1 MAITPTQLNYIRK
14 LLAQKA
20 KGRAAVAIS
29 KIHPADIAE
38 LFSVSLS
45 PAETRMLV
53 DLLFSQLKAGDV
65 LAELPD
71 SLLTE
76 VLDELDDNSVA
87 RILKRQDPN
96 DALQFLAQLEEER
109 HESILKLLPEGIRYR
124 IEQLMIYP
132 EDSSGQYMASS
143 YMSIQPDLTAN
154 EAVEQIRSQSES
166 VDVPFYVYVVDDDKR
181 LLGVVPLRRL
191 VTCPQDTSIRELM
204 VEDPFTVDTVD
215 DREEA
220 AAIAR
225 RYDIMAVPVVDDN
238 HHLMGVIPGDAL
250 FDVMEKEATEDM
262 YRMAGLSEDDSV
274 FTPVPTAFK
283 QRFPWILVNLVTAF
297 IASTV
302 VRAFEGTIAQ
312 FATLAAFMPVVA
324 GMGGNIGNQ
333 SLVVIT
339 RAIALGELDFSS
351 ARKALMKE
359 SSLGLLMG
367 LVAGLVAA
375 AVAFSTAGDPSKSVQ
390 LGLVIFVS
398 LVANMG
404 LAGLLGAGI
413 PLTLRAMGRDPA
425 LGSNI
430 LLTACTDSIGYLL
443 LLGLAMLIIT

>member
-1 MAITPTQLNYIRK
+1 MAITPAQLNYIRK

-20 KGRAAVAIS
+20 TGRAAVAIS
-29 KIHPADIAE
+29 KIHPADIAD
-38 LFSVSLS
+38 LFSVSLTPS
-45 PAETRMLV
+45 ETRMLV
-53 DLLFSQLKAGDV
+53 DLLFNQLKAGDV
-65 LAELPD
+65 LSELPD

-76 VLDELDDNSVA
+76 VLDELDDGSIA

-96 DALQFLAQLEEER
+96 DALQFLSRIEPQR
-109 HESILKLLPEGIRYR
+109 HEPILNLLPGATRYR
-124 IEQLMIYP
+124 IEQLLIYP

-143 YMSIQPDLTAN
+143 YMSILPDITAS
-154 EAVEQIRSQSES
+154 EAVERIRGQSED
-166 VDVPFYVYVVDDDKR
+166 VDVPFYVYVTDEDRR

-191 VTCPQDTSIRELM
+191 VTCPPDTSIRELM
-204 VEDPFTVDTVD
+204 VEDPFTVDATD

-225 RYDIMAVPVVDDN
+225 KYDIMAVPVVDDN
-238 HHLMGVIPGDAL
+238 HHLLGVIPGDSL
-250 FDVMEKEATEDM
+250 FDVLEKEATEDM
-262 YRMAGLSEDDSV
+262 FRMAGLSEEDSV
-274 FTPVPTAFK
+274 FTPVPTAFR

-297 IASTV
+297 VASTV

-312 FATLAAFMPVVA
+312 VATIAAFMPVVA

-351 ARKALMKE
+351 AGKAIMKE

-367 LVAGLVAA
+367 LVAGTVASV
-375 AVAFSTAGDPSKSVQ
+375 VAFTTAGDTALALR
-390 LGLVIFVS
+390 LGLVILIS
-398 LVANMG
+398 MVANMG

-443 LLGLAMLIIT
+443 LLGLAMAMIT

>member
-1 MAITPTQLNYIRK
+1 MAITPTQLHYIRK
-14 LLAQKA
+14 LLAQQA
-20 KGRAAVAIS
+20 TGRAAVAIS
-29 KIHPADIAE
+29 KIHPADIAD
-38 LFSVSLS
+38 LFSVSLTPS
-45 PAETRMLV
+45 ETRMLV
-53 DLLFSQLKAGDV
+53 DLLFNQLKAGDV
-65 LAELPD
+65 LSELPD

-76 VLDELDDNSVA
+76 VLDEIDDESIA

-96 DALQFLAQLEEER
+96 DALQFLARIEPQR
-109 HESILKLLPEGIRYR
+109 HEPILNLLPGATRYR
-124 IEQLMIYP
+124 IEQLLIYP

-143 YMSIQPDLTAN
+143 YMSILPDITAS
-154 EAVEQIRSQSES
+154 EAVGRIRGQSED
-166 VDVPFYVYVVDDDKR
+166 VDVPFYVYVTDEDRR

-191 VTCPQDTSIRELM
+191 VTCPPDTPIRELM
-204 VEDPFTVDTVD
+204 VEDPFTVDATD

-225 RYDIMAVPVVDDN
+225 KYDIMAVPVVDDN
-238 HHLMGVIPGDAL
+238 HHLLGVIPGDSL
-250 FDVMEKEATEDM
+250 FDVLEKEATEDM
-262 YRMAGLSEDDSV
+262 FRMAGLSEEDSV
-274 FTPVPTAFK
+274 FTPVPTAFR

-297 IASTV
+297 VASTV

-312 FATLAAFMPVVA
+312 VATIAAFMPVVA

-351 ARKALMKE
+351 TGKAIMKE

-367 LVAGLVAA
+367 LVAGTVAA
-375 AVAFSTAGDPSKSVQ
+375 VVAFTTAGDTALALR
-390 LGLVIFVS
+390 LGLVILIS
-398 LVANMG
+398 MVANMG

-443 LLGLAMLIIT
+443 LLGLAMAMIT

>member
-1 MAITPTQLNYIRK
+1 MAITPAQLNYIRK
-14 LLAQKA
+14 LLAQNA
-20 KGRAAVAIS
+20 TGRAAVAIS
-29 KIHPADIAE
+29 KIHPADIAD
-38 LFSVSLS
+38 LFSVSLT
-45 PAETRMLV
+45 PGETRMLIN
-53 DLLFSQLKAGDV
+53 LLFSQLKAGDV

-76 VLDELDDNSVA
+76 VLGDLDDDTIA
-87 RILKRQDPN
+87 RMLRRQDPN
-96 DALQFLAQLEEER
+96 DALQFMGQLDEER
-109 HESILKLLPEGIRYR
+109 HDPILKLLPDGIRYR

-143 YMSIQPDLTAN
+143 YMSVRPDLTAS
-154 EAVEQIRSQSES
+154 EAVEQIRGQSED
-166 VDVPFYVYVVDDDKR
+166 VDVPFYVYVTDDDRR

-191 VTCPQDTSIRELM
+191 VTCPQDTLIRELM
-204 VEDPFTVDTVD
+204 VEDPFTVDTDD

-220 AAIAR
+220 ASIAR
-225 RYDIMAVPVVDDN
+225 KYDIMAVPVVDDS
-238 HHLMGVIPGDAL
+238 HHLMGVIPGDSL

-262 YRMAGLSEDDSV
+262 YRMAGLSEEDSI
-274 FTPVPTAFK
+274 FTPVPAAFR

-312 FATLAAFMPVVA
+312 LATLAAFMPVVA

-351 ARKALMKE
+351 ASKAILKE
-359 SSLGLLMG
+359 STLGLLMG
-367 LVAGLVAA
+367 LVAGTVAA
-375 AVAFSTAGDPSKSVQ
+375 TVAYTTAGDPSLSLQ
-390 LGLVIFVS
+390 LGFVIFIS

-413 PLTLRAMGRDPA
+413 PLMLRAMGRDPA

-430 LLTACTDSIGYLL
+430 LLTACTDSIGYLI
-443 LLGLAMLIIT
+443 LLGLAMTVIN

>member
-1 MAITPTQLNYIRK
+1 MAITPTQMNYIRK

-20 KGRAAVAIS
+20 TGRAAIAIS
-29 KIHPADIAE
+29 KIHPADIAD
-38 LFSVSLS
+38 LFSINLT
-45 PAETRMLV
+45 PAEVRMLV

-76 VLDELDDNSVA
+76 VLDDINDDSIA

-96 DALQFLAQLEEER
+96 DALQFLSQIAEDR
-109 HESILKLLPEGIRYR
+109 HNTILKLLPDTNRYR
-124 IEQLMIYP
+124 IEQLLIYP
-132 EDSSGQYMASS
+132 EDSAGQLMASS
-143 YMSIQPDLTAN
+143 YMVVRPEFTAS
-154 EAVEQIRSQSES
+154 EAVEQIRNQSES
-166 VDVPFYVYVVDDDKR
+166 VDVPFYVYEADEDNR
-181 LLGVVPLRRL
+181 LMGVVPLRRL

-204 VEDPFTVDTVD
+204 VEDPFTVDTD
-215 DREEA
+215 DDSEEA
-220 AAIAR
+220 ASIAR
-225 RYDIMAVPVVDDN
+225 KYDIMAVPVVDSN

-274 FTPVPTAFK
+274 FTPIPTSFK

-302 VRAFEGTIAQ
+302 VRAFEGTISQ

-339 RAIALGELDFSS
+339 RGIALGELDFTS
-351 ARKALMKE
+351 ARKALFKE
-359 SSLGLLMG
+359 SALGTLLG
-367 LVAGLVAA
+367 LVAGTVAA
-375 AVAFSTAGDPSKSVQ
+375 SVAYLTASAPAQSTS
-390 LGLVIFVS
+390 LGIVIFIS
-398 LVANMG
+398 IVANMA

-413 PLTLRAMGRDPA
+413 PLTLRALGRDPA

-443 LLGLAMLIIT
+443 LLGLAMKIMT

>member
-1 MAITPTQLNYIRK
+1 MAITPAQLNYIRK
-14 LLAQKA
+14 LLARKA
-20 KGRAAVAIS
+20 TGRAAVAIS
-29 KIHPADIAE
+29 KIHPADIAD
-38 LFSVSLS
+38 LFSVNLT
-45 PAETRMLV
+45 PAETKMLV

-65 LAELPD
+65 LSELPD
-71 SLLTE
+71 SLLSE
-76 VLDELDDNSVA
+76 VLDDLDDGSIA

-96 DALQFLAQLEEER
+96 DALQLLSGIDEDR
-109 HESILKLLPEGIRYR
+109 HEPILKLLPEASRYR
-124 IEQLMIYP
+124 IEQLLIYP
-132 EDSSGQYMASS
+132 ADSSGQYMASS
-143 YMSIQPDLTAN
+143 YMSINPDITAS
-154 EAVEQIRSQSES
+154 EAVEQIRSQSED
-166 VDVPFYVYVVDDDKR
+166 VDVPFYVYVVDEDRR

-191 VTCPQDTSIRELM
+191 VTCPQDTPIRDLM
-204 VEDPFTVDTVD
+204 VDDPFTVDTDD

-220 AAIAR
+220 ASIAR
-225 RYDIMAVPVVDDN
+225 KYDIMAVPVVDQN
-238 HHLMGVIPGDAL
+238 HHLMGVIPGDSL

-274 FTPVPTAFK
+274 FTPVPTAFR

-312 FATLAAFMPVVA
+312 LATLAAFMPVVA

-351 ARKALMKE
+351 ARKAIFKE

-367 LVAGLVAA
+367 LVAGTVAA
-375 AVAFSTAGDPSKSVQ
+375 IVAYTTARDSSLALQ
-390 LGLVIFVS
+390 LGVVLFIS
-398 LVANMG
+398 MVANMG

-413 PLTLRAMGRDPA
+413 PLSLRAMGRDPA

-443 LLGLAMLIIT
+443 LLGLAMAIIT